1 MVNIQPKMLDPD
13 PESINPNPK
22 HCQQG
27 VKKIWRKKGEGMNR
41 EKGRG
46 AIWESTGSYLSLV
59 LLGRG

>member
-1 MVNIQPKMLDPD
+1 MLDP
-13 PESINPNPK
+13 ESMNPDPK
-22 HCQQG
+22 HCQQR
-27 VKKIWRKKGEGMNR
+27 VRKIRRGKRERMNR